1 MKNTKFLILFVLP
14 VSLALMLGFFVSGY
28 ISNYI
33 NADQKRNV
41 NVSGVALIG
50 GNFTLTDQR
59 GNTVTEKDLEGHW
72 SIVFFG
78 YTSCPDIC
86 PPTLQNITLAL
97 SQLGQRSNQIVP
109 YFISVDPWRDDQE
122 TMAEYSAL
130 FHSSLIALWGTPE
143 QIEKVTSAFKVYY
156 SPKSKPQE
164 EFYNVDHSS
173 LVYLMGPDGSYV
185 LHFSHNTTVE
195 DMAAR
200 LSELL

>member
-122 TMAEYSAL
+122 IMAEYSAL

-156 SPKSKPQE
+156 SPKNKPQE

>member
-14 VSLALMLGFFVSGY
+14 VSLALMLGFLVSGY

-41 NVSGVALIG
+41 NVSGIALIG

-97 SQLGQRSNQIVP
+97 SQLGQRSNLIVP
-109 YFISVDPWRDDQE
+109 YFISVDPWRDNQE
-122 TMAEYSAL
+122 IMAEYSAL